1 MQRMQDFLML
11 EFNQDGNL
19 SLPAAV
25 FLQSLVS
32 LCDGVIWLIRGSFLF
47 VLCACSF
54 NYFFTLFDTGTL
66 GNCLCHSVDLALEER
81 SHSQF

>member
-11 EFNQDGNL
+11 EFNQDGNQ

-25 FLQSLVS
+25 FLQSVVS
-32 LCDGVIWLIRGSFLF
+32 LCDEVIWLRGSFLF

-54 NYFFTLFDTGTL
+54 NFFTLFDTGKGTANVIL
-66 GNCLCHSVDLALEER
+66 LI
-81 SHSQF
+81 

>member
-25 FLQSLVS
+25 FLQSVVS

-54 NYFFTLFDTGTL
+54 NYF
-66 GNCLCHSVDLALEER
+66 NSI
-81 SHSQF
+81 

>member
-1 MQRMQDFLML
+1 MQRMQDFPML

-32 LCDGVIWLIRGSFLF
+32 LCDGVIWLRGSFLF

-54 NYFFTLFDTGTL
+54 NYFY
-66 GNCLCHSVDLALEER
+66 SI
-81 SHSQF
+81 

>member
-19 SLPAAV
+19 FLPAAV

-32 LCDGVIWLIRGSFLF
+32 LCDGVIWLRESFLF

-54 NYFFTLFDTGTL
+54 NYF
-66 GNCLCHSVDLALEER
+66 NSI
-81 SHSQF
+81 

>member
-1 MQRMQDFLML
+1 MQRMQDFPML

-25 FLQSLVS
+25 FLQSVVS
-32 LCDGVIWLIRGSFLF
+32 LCDGVILLRGSFLF

-66 GNCLCHSVDLALEER
+66 GNCLCHSVDLAWEER

>member
-25 FLQSLVS
+25 FLQSVVS
-32 LCDGVIWLIRGSFLF
+32 LCDGVIWLWGSFLF

-66 GNCLCHSVDLALEER
+66 GNCLCHSVDLAWEER

>member
-25 FLQSLVS
+25 FLQSVVS
-32 LCDGVIWLIRGSFLF
+32 LCDGVIWFRGSFLF

-66 GNCLCHSVDLALEER
+66 GNCLCHSVDLAWEER

>member
-25 FLQSLVS
+25 FLQSVVS
-32 LCDGVIWLIRGSFLF
+32 LCDGVIWLRGSFSLF
-47 VLCACSF
+47 YVHVALTIL
-54 NYFFTLFDTGTL
+54 TLFDTGTL
-66 GNCLCHSVDLALEER
+66 GNCLCHSVGLAWEER